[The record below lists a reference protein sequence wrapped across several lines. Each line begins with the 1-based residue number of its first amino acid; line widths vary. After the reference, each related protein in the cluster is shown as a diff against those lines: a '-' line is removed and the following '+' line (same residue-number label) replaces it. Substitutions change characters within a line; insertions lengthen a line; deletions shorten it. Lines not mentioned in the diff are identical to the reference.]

1 MDKKGFTL
9 VELIGVIVLLAA
21 IALIAVPQITKTI
34 NRSQEKTYRDQIEAL
49 YQASKRYVTEI
60 GPKNTNTFTITLQEL
75 MNNQLIE
82 KGTKVKN
89 KNNEDVSS
97 MIEIEVTYE
106 TSSKSYLYN
115 CYLRESESTRTE
127 C

>member
-1 MDKKGFTL
+1 MNKKGFTL

-34 NRSQEKTYRDQIEAL
+34 DRSKEKTYRDQIDAL
-49 YQASKRYVTEI
+49 LQASRRYVSEI
-60 GPKNTNTFTITLQEL
+60 GPKNTNPFTITLQEL
-75 MNNQLIE
+75 MSNQLIE
-82 KGTKVKN
+82 KGTKIKK

-97 MIEIEVTYE
+97 KIELEVTYNE
-106 TSSKSYLYN
+106 SSKSYIYV
-115 CYLRESESTRTE
+115 CYIRENESSRTE